1 MPRFD
6 ADGVR
11 EEWDYAAD
19 AYAKG
24 QADGRDY
31 YRLEF
36 FGPYQ
41 IAMMGD
47 VAGKKLLDVGCG
59 SGYFS
64 RAMAERGAHVTGV
77 DISPRMIQHAQETGG
92 AIKYEVLD
100 AARID
105 TRFPAAS
112 FDVATACL
120 ALQDMPDPGRV
131 LKAIAKVLV
140 PGGRFVSAIEHPFSS
155 MPFRQWHRGN
165 DKKSKK
171 WLCVDRYFD
180 RGATPYTWKRWSY
193 EFTTRALHV
202 TLEQWIDWTTEAGFT
217 IRALRE
223 PKPTDEVVRARP
235 DLDDATRV
243 PYFLIFDLTAPAAAS
258 AR

>member
-41 IAMMGD
+41 IAMCGD
-47 VAGKKLLDVGCG
+47 VAGKSLLDVGCG

-64 RAMAERGAHVTGV
+64 RAMAERGAKVTGI
-77 DISPRMIQHAQETGG
+77 DLSPRMIEHARELGG
-92 AIKYEVLD
+92 SITYDVLD
-100 AARID
+100 AAKID

-112 FDVATACL
+112 FDLATACL
-120 ALQDMPDPGRV
+120 TLQDVPEPAQA
-131 LKAIAKVLV
+131 LKAIAKVLR
-140 PGGRFVSAIEHPFSS
+140 PGGRFISSIEHPFSS
-155 MPFRQWHRGN
+155 TPFRQWQR
-165 DKKSKK
+165 DDAKKKK
-171 WLCVDRYFD
+171 WLCIDRYFD
-180 RGATPYTWKRWSY
+180 RGAVPYTWKRWSY

-202 TLEQWIDWTTEAGFT
+202 TLEDWVAWTVDAGFA
-217 IRALRE
+217 IRGLRE
-223 PKPTDEVVRARP
+223 PKPSEQSVREHP
-235 DLDDATRV
+235 DLADAARV
-243 PYFLIFDLTAPAAAS
+243 PYFLIFDLVRA
-258 AR
+258 

>member
-41 IAMMGD
+41 IEMCGD
-47 VAGKKLLDVGCG
+47 VTGLSLLDVGCG
-59 SGYFS
+59 AGYFS
-64 RAMAERGAHVTGV
+64 RAMAERGAKVTGI

-92 AIKYEVLD
+92 PITYEVLD

-105 TRFPAAS
+105 RRFPAAS

-120 ALQDMPDPGRV
+120 TLQDVPEPAVALR
-131 LKAIAKVLV
+131 AIAKVLR
-140 PGGRFVSAIEHPFSS
+140 PGGRFISSIEHPFSS
-155 MPFRQWHRGN
+155 MPFRQWQRD
-165 DKKSKK
+165 DKKAKK
-171 WLCVDRYFD
+171 WLCVDRYFE

-202 TLEQWIDWTTEAGFT
+202 TLEEWVRWTIDAGFS
-217 IRALRE
+217 IRGMRE
-223 PKPTDEVVRARP
+223 PKPTEQTLRDHP
-235 DLDDATRV
+235 DLEDAARV
-243 PYFLIFDLTAPAAAS
+243 PYFLIFDLVKA
-258 AR
+258 

>member
-41 IAMMGD
+41 IAMCAEVSGLQ
-47 VAGKKLLDVGCG
+47 LLDVGCG

-64 RAMAERGAHVTGV
+64 RAMAERGAKVTGI
-77 DISPRMIQHAQETGG
+77 DISPRMIQHAQEAGG
-92 AIKYEVLD
+92 EITYEVLD

-105 TRFPAAS
+105 RRFPAAS
-112 FDVATACL
+112 FDMATACL
-120 ALQDMPDPGRV
+120 TMQDVPEPAVALSAV
-131 LKAIAKVLV
+131 AKVLK
-140 PGGRFVSAIEHPFSS
+140 PGARFVSSIEHPFSS
-155 MPFRQWHRGN
+155 MPVRQWQR
-165 DKKSKK
+165 DERKAKK

-202 TLEQWIDWTTEAGFT
+202 TLEQWIDWTVEAGFA
-217 IRALRE
+217 IKALRE
-223 PKPTDEVVRARP
+223 PRPTEQALRSQP
-235 DLDDATRV
+235 DLEDATRV
-243 PYFLIFDLTAPAAAS
+243 QYLLIFDLV
-258 AR
+258 RL

>member
-41 IAMMGD
+41 IAMCGD
-47 VAGKKLLDVGCG
+47 VTSLQLLDVGCG

-64 RAMAERGAHVTGV
+64 RAMAERGAKVTGI
-77 DISPRMIQHAQETGG
+77 DISPRMIQHAQDAGG
-92 AIKYEVLD
+92 PITYEVLD

-105 TRFPAAS
+105 RRFPAAS
-112 FDVATACL
+112 FDMATACL
-120 ALQDMPDPGRV
+120 TMQDIPEPAQA
-131 LKAIAKVLV
+131 LKAVAKVLK
-140 PGGRFVSAIEHPFSS
+140 PGGRFVSSIEHPFSS
-155 MPFRQWHRGN
+155 MPFRQWQRD
-165 DKKSKK
+165 DKKAKK

-202 TLEQWIDWTTEAGFT
+202 TLEQWIDWTIEAGFA
-217 IRALRE
+217 IKALRE
-223 PKPTDEVVRARP
+223 PTPTDEALRSQP
-235 DLDDATRV
+235 DLADATRV
-243 PYFLIFDLTAPAAAS
+243 PYFLIFDLVKI
-258 AR
+258 

>member
-1 MPRFD
+1 MPAFD

-11 EEWDYAAD
+11 EDWDFAAD

-41 IAMMGD
+41 IAMCGD

-64 RAMAERGAHVTGV
+64 RAMAERGAQVTGI
-77 DISPRMIQHAQETGG
+77 DISPRMIQHAQEAGG
-92 AIKYEVLD
+92 SGITYQVLD
-100 AARID
+100 AARIER
-105 TRFPAAS
+105 TFAVAS
-112 FDVATACL
+112 FDMATACL
-120 ALQDMPDPGRV
+120 TMQDVPEPAV
-131 LKAIAKVLV
+131 ALKAIAKVLK
-140 PGGRFVSAIEHPFSS
+140 PGARFVSSIEHPFSS
-155 MPFRQWHRGN
+155 VPFRQWER
-165 DKKSKK
+165 DAKKDKK
-171 WLCVDRYFD
+171 WLCVDRYFE
-180 RGATPYTWKRWSY
+180 RGALPYTWKKWSY

-202 TLEQWIDWTTEAGFT
+202 TLEQWIDWTVDAGFA

-223 PKPTDEVVRARP
+223 PKPTEQAVREHP
-235 DLDDATRV
+235 DLADAARV
-243 PYFLIFDLTAPAAAS
+243 PYFLIFDLMKI
-258 AR
+258 